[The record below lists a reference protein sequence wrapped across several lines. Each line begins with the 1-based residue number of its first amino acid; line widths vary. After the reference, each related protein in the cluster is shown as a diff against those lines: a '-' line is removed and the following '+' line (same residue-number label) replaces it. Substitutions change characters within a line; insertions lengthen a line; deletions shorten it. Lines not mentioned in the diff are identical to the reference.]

1 LGHLADRGSVQGQLS
16 GQRGEQAGNARHP
29 RAGSG
34 QAAPAMRRAEAGV
47 AHASW
52 ASGAVKR
59 GGVELASSR
68 LGSAWDS
75 FVMCVDCKLSL
86 DVRAPIA
93 RRARCR
99 AARLLKSAPS
109 GRHSAPSS
117 DVVARPDL
125 GRKSC
130 DLNEQHWC
138 EPFRIWCNSTAAC
151 ACCDSSYQ
159 GSAGARRVY
168 EYVARWGEG
177 VYSLGFGPAMLVPK

>member
-1 LGHLADRGSVQGQLS
+1 MGHLADRGSVQGQLCQGS
-16 GQRGEQAGNARHP
+16 GASRREV
-29 RAGSG
+29 RAIRG

-99 AARLLKSAPS
+99 AARLLESAPVDT
-109 GRHSAPSS
+109 R
-117 DVVARPDL
+117 L
-125 GRKSC
+125 
-130 DLNEQHWC
+130 
-138 EPFRIWCNSTAAC
+138 
-151 ACCDSSYQ
+151 
-159 GSAGARRVY
+159 RRQT
-168 EYVARWGEG
+168 
-177 VYSLGFGPAMLVPK
+177 S